1 MERDTWELIMRRDVL
16 YNNLDVLVS
25 GKETF
30 KYVE

>member
-1 MERDTWELIMRRDVL
+1 MERDTGKLIMRRDVL